1 MLTSNPSQ
9 FSDFVYY
16 VGSAISWLEDV
27 FEGLVDTVFSNWLLA
42 GFLYTIIF
50 LTVFSLVLWFI
61 DDVTDSSSEYT
72 LQKHRKM
79 IREAAAEDRHKQRLS
94 EAEERYQKRKEQ
106 NRAEAAERYR
116 NRNSYSNSKPSYDI
130 QKVIDDDN
138 NKPIV
143 YHNRKTQKLTWD
155 SEKRTYAVTDKA
167 TGEVVESGTY

>member
-9 FSDFVYY
+9 FSDYVYY

-27 FEGLVDTVFSNWLLA
+27 FEGLVDTLFSNWLLA

-72 LQKHRKM
+72 LQKHRKLV
-79 IREAAAEDRHKQRLS
+79 REAAAEEKHKQRLN

-116 NRNSYSNSKPSYDI
+116 KGRYYSDKQPSYDVLKAI
-130 QKVIDDDN
+130 EDDK
-138 NKPIV
+138 NKPLI
-143 YHNRKTQKLTWD
+143 YHKPKTQKLVWD
-155 SEKRTYAVTDKA
+155 SDKRTYQILDRG
-167 TGEVVESGTY
+167 TGEVIESGNY